1 MVLSRIFKP
10 IYSIQLA
17 VITFHL
23 LWGCQSEKKPLD
35 SFTGAWNAHWTV
47 EDTDEL
53 SDLDSSLLR
62 MNGQLV
68 FSPDGKV
75 EISAFGFDGCIFSED
90 TAKEVLDWKLDDLKL
105 TLIDEGDDHGI
116 SYVITSLTNNEIDL
130 VLLNDIHLKL
140 SRN

>member
-1 MVLSRIFKP
+1 MVLSQIFKP
-10 IYSIQLA
+10 TYSILLA
-17 VITFHL
+17 VITFHFA
-23 LWGCQSEKKPLD
+23 GCQSEMKSFD
-35 SFTGAWNAHWTV
+35 NFTGAWNAHWAV

-62 MNGQLV
+62 MNGKLV

-90 TAKEVLDWKLDDLKL
+90 TAREVLDWKSDNLEL
-105 TLIDEGDDHGI
+105 TLIDEGNDHGI
-116 SYVITSLTNNEIDL
+116 SYTITSLTKNEIDL